1 MRFLVNDSIVKILRK
16 QLKIGVGQT
25 VCFKIIDDQGGG
37 DAHKNRS
44 TKGHKLHTLTLAQLE
59 QYYSITQRYKFA
71 IPEVTAKCICECN
84 PDAETCRAIDYQY
97 AACQNG
103 NSNKMEVGRFFNL
116 SDNF

>member
-1 MRFLVNDSIVKILRK
+1 VNDSIVKTIRK

-37 DAHKNRS
+37 GREQ
-44 TKGHKLHTLTLAQLE
+44 KGSSNKPTKLHTLTLGQLE

-84 PDAETCRAIDYQY
+84 PEAETCKSIDYQY
-97 AACQNG
+97 AACPNG
-103 NSNKMEVGRFFNL
+103 NSNRIEVINEKKF
-116 SDNF
+116 